1 MSTERSYDFE
11 SERYSEYAGSHSG
24 AIESELSNLEK
35 NRFIERFLSFDHA
48 LWGDDPA
55 EISNRLG
62 WVNAPER
69 MLGAVDEIEE
79 FSESARKKGFTDV
92 LVLGMGGSS
101 LSCEVFASTFEA
113 PEGALRLGLLDTTDP
128 DFILETRK
136 KTDISKTL
144 FVVSS
149 KSGSTVETVSLMKY
163 FYGEL
168 LREKRNPGENF
179 VCVTDPGSEL
189 EKTASECGFRKAF
202 LNDPDIGGRFSA
214 LSYFGLVPAS
224 LAGVDVRKIL
234 EYARGELA
242 NMRKTR
248 EGKYGENP
256 CVRLGTFLGTLAREG
271 RDRLC
276 FVFSE
281 RLFSFGCWAEQ
292 LVAESTGKDGTG
304 ILPVLDERN
313 FDSAHPAEDRMFVLF
328 REKGDAAFDST
339 AAGLRDAGI
348 PFAEIMLD
356 DPHEI
361 GAEFFRFEFAV
372 ALAGSVMGIN
382 PFNQPDVESA
392 KVFARKFLE
401 NYLEKGELE
410 SPAGDFSSDGLVF
423 SSNANIESP
432 EELKELVSLKN
443 EGYISIQAYV
453 DPGGEENSRELLSL
467 REILAD
473 VSRVPVTLGFGP
485 RFLHSTGQLHKGDSG
500 DGLFIQIVSDNS
512 NDVSIPDNI
521 GSEESGLSFGILKT
535 AQATGDF
542 RSLDEKGRTVV
553 GIRVSS
559 DVGTSIRKIARLFA

>member
-11 SERYSEYAGSHSG
+11 SDRYSEYAGKHLG
-24 AIESELSNLEK
+24 AIEAELSNLEK
-35 NRFIERFLSFDHA
+35 NRFIERFLSFDHT
-48 LWGDDPA
+48 LWGNDPE

-69 MLGAVDEIEE
+69 MLGAADEIEE

-113 PEGALRLGLLDTTDP
+113 PESALRLSLLDTTDP
-128 DFILETRK
+128 DFILKTRNE
-136 KTDISKTL
+136 TDISKTL

-168 LREKRNPGENF
+168 LREKQNPGENF
-179 VCVTDPGSEL
+179 VCVTDPGSGL
-189 EKTASECGFRKAF
+189 EATAAECGFRKVF

-234 EYARGELA
+234 ESARRELLGVRNA
-242 NMRKTR
+242 K

-256 CVRLGTFLGTLAREG
+256 CVRLGTLLGTLAREG

-304 ILPVLDERN
+304 ILPVLDERDFN
-313 FDSAHPAEDRMFVLF
+313 PARPAEDRMFALF
-328 REKGDAAFDST
+328 REKGDAAFESA
-339 AAGLRDAGI
+339 AAGLRNAGI
-348 PFAEIMLD
+348 PFAEITLD

-372 ALAGSVMGIN
+372 ALAGSIMGIN

-392 KVFARKFLE
+392 KIFARKFLK

-423 SSNANIESP
+423 SGNADIGSP
-432 EELKELVSLKN
+432 EELKEIISSKDR
-443 EGYISIQAYV
+443 GYVAIQAYV
-453 DPGGEENSRELLSL
+453 DPREENLKELLSL
-467 REILAD
+467 RETLGKI
-473 VSRVPVTLGFGP
+473 SRAPVTLGFGP

-512 NDVSIPDNI
+512 SDVPIPDNV
-521 GSEESGLSFGILKT
+521 GSAESGLSFGILKT
-535 AQATGDF
+535 AQAAGDF
-542 RSLDEKGRTVV
+542 RSLDEKERMVF
-553 GIRVSS
+553 GIRVPS
-559 DVGTSIRKIARLFA
+559 DVGSSVRRVARLFS

>member
-48 LWGDDPA
+48 LWGNDPA

-62 WVNAPER
+62 WVDAPER
-69 MLGAVDEIEE
+69 MLGAADEIEE

-128 DFILETRK
+128 DFILKTRK
-136 KTDISKTL
+136 ETDISKTL

-168 LREKRNPGENF
+168 LGEKRNPGENF

-189 EKTASECGFRKAF
+189 EKTASEFGFRKAF

-234 EYARGELA
+234 EYARVELA

-328 REKGDAAFDST
+328 REKGDSAFDST
-339 AAGLRDAGI
+339 AAGLRDAEI
-348 PFAEIMLD
+348 PFAEITLD

-401 NYLEKGELE
+401 NYFEKGELE
-410 SPAGDFSSDGLVF
+410 SPAGGFSSDGLAF
-423 SSNANIESP
+423 SSNGNMESP
-432 EELKELVSLKN
+432 EELKELVSLKD

-453 DPGGEENSRELLSL
+453 DPGEENSRELLSL
-467 REILAD
+467 RETLAD

-512 NDVSIPDNI
+512 NDVSIPDDI
-521 GSEESGLSFGILKT
+521 GSEKSGLSFGILKT

-553 GIRVSS
+553 GIRVSP

>member
-11 SERYSEYAGSHSG
+11 SDRYSEYAGEHLG
-24 AIESELSNLEK
+24 AVESELSNLEK
-35 NRFIERFLSFDHA
+35 NRFIERFLSSDHT

-79 FSESARKKGFTDV
+79 FSESVRKKGFTDV

-113 PEGALRLGLLDTTDP
+113 PEGSLRLGLLDTTDP
-128 DFILETRK
+128 DFILKTRK
-136 KTDISKTL
+136 ETDISKTL

-168 LREKRNPGENF
+168 LREKQNPGENF
-179 VCVTDPGSEL
+179 VCVTDPGSGL
-189 EKTASECGFRKAF
+189 EKTAREHGFGKVF
-202 LNDPDIGGRFSA
+202 LNDPDIGGRFSV

-234 EYARGELA
+234 ESARGELLGVRNA
-242 NMRKTR
+242 K

-256 CVRLGTFLGTLAREG
+256 CVRLGTLLGTLAREG
-271 RDRLC
+271 RDKLC

-292 LVAESTGKDGTG
+292 MVAESTGKDGTG
-304 ILPVLDERN
+304 ILPVLDEGD
-313 FDSAHPAEDRMFVLF
+313 FDPARPSEDRMFALF
-328 REKGDAAFDST
+328 REKGDEAFESAT
-339 AAGLRDAGI
+339 AGLRDAGI
-348 PFAEIMLD
+348 PFAEITLD

-372 ALAGSVMGIN
+372 ALAGSIMGIN

-410 SPAGDFSSDGLVF
+410 SPSGDFSGDGLVF
-423 SSNANIESP
+423 SSNGNIESP
-432 EELKELVSLKN
+432 EELKDLVSLKD
-443 EGYISIQAYV
+443 EGYISIQAYA
-453 DPGGEENSRELLSL
+453 DPGEENSRELLSL
-467 REILAD
+467 RETLGKI
-473 VSRVPVTLGFGP
+473 SRVPVTLGFGP

-500 DGLFIQIVSDNS
+500 DGLFIQIVSDNPS
-512 NDVSIPDNI
+512 DVSIPDDI

-542 RSLDEKGRTVV
+542 RSLDEKRRTVV
-553 GIRVSS
+553 CIRVSS
-559 DVGTSIRKIARLFA
+559 DVGSSIRKIARLFA